1 MKRICGFVIGLALL
15 VMAPVTVDTALAT
28 ADPGARAMDY
38 QQATDVVIMR
48 GLSQRGVPFSWA
60 GGGVSGPTLG
70 KGTGMTTVGFDASGL
85 MQYAYA
91 GAGIKLPRSS
101 GELYR
106 VGQKILP
113 QQARRGDLIF
123 YGPDGTQS
131 VAMYLGNNQMLEV
144 GDVVQVSPVRANG
157 MTPYLV
163 RVLGVQQAPLQQ
175 APLQQAPGQQAPV
188 QQPPS
193 QQAPVQQAPVQQ
205 APVQQ
210 APVQQA
216 PLQQMPLQLPT
227 QAPVQQIPGAA
238 GTYRHHAVTLSA
250 PSRSP
255 NTRHL
260 LPRRNASGKSR
271 WRVSVNWRLIM
282 GNPAPPRPPVATAT
296 PVTMGARTGGLS
308 GFYRYDLDGLRGI
321 AIALVAMFHVWFGRV
336 SGGVDVFLALSGFF
350 FGGKILRAALDPAV
364 SLSPVAEVIR
374 LIRRLV
380 PALVVV
386 LAACA
391 LLTILVQ
398 PQTRWETFADQ
409 SLASLGYYQNWELA
423 STASNYLRA
432 GEAVTPLQ
440 HIWSMSVQGQFYI
453 AFLLLVAGFAY
464 ALRRPLRANLRGA
477 FIALLSGLTLASFIY
492 AIFAHQ
498 ADQTTAYYNSFARA
512 WELLLGALVGA
523 LVPHV
528 RWPMWL
534 RTVLATVALAAILS
548 CGVFI
553 DGVEEFPGPWAL
565 VPVGATML
573 MILAGANLQAR
584 PGSSDE
590 LPPPN
595 RLLATAPLVA
605 LGAMA
610 YSLYLWHWPLLI
622 FWLSYT
628 GHAHANFVEGT
639 AILLVSGVLA
649 HLTVRLVEDPLRFRA
664 SGAAGPPS
672 IPWQLRLRRPTIVL
686 GSTVALLGV
695 TLTATSFTWRQ
706 HVIVLRAAG
715 KELSG
720 LSTQDYPGARAL
732 TAHVRVP
739 TLPMRPTVLEVKDDI
754 PDSTRDGCISD
765 FVNPAVVNCTYG
777 DVAATRTIALAGG
790 SHAEHWLPALQLLGQ
805 LHHFKVVTY
814 LKMGCPLST
823 EQVPLIMGN
832 NAPYPQCRE
841 WVQRTMAKLIADR
854 PDYVF
859 TTSTR
864 PWNIKAGDVMPA
876 TYIGI
881 WQTLSDN
888 NIPILAMRDTP
899 WLVKHN
905 KPFDPADCL
914 AKGGTAQSC
923 EIKRSDVLADHNQT
937 LDFVGQFPLLKPLDM
952 SDAICRAD
960 FCRPVEGNVLIYHG
974 AHHLSPTYVRTMA
987 PELGV
992 QIAAST
998 GWW

>member
-1 MKRICGFVIGLALL
+1 
-15 VMAPVTVDTALAT
+15 
-28 ADPGARAMDY
+28 
-38 QQATDVVIMR
+38 
-48 GLSQRGVPFSWA
+48 
-60 GGGVSGPTLG
+60 
-70 KGTGMTTVGFDASGL
+70 
-85 MQYAYA
+85 
-91 GAGIKLPRSS
+91 
-101 GELYR
+101 
-106 VGQKILP
+106 
-113 QQARRGDLIF
+113 
-123 YGPDGTQS
+123 
-131 VAMYLGNNQMLEV
+131 
-144 GDVVQVSPVRANG
+144 
-157 MTPYLV
+157 
-163 RVLGVQQAPLQQ
+163 
-175 APLQQAPGQQAPV
+175 
-188 QQPPS
+188 
-193 QQAPVQQAPVQQ
+193 
-205 APVQQ
+205 
-210 APVQQA
+210 
-216 PLQQMPLQLPT
+216 
-227 QAPVQQIPGAA
+227 
-238 GTYRHHAVTLSA
+238 
-250 PSRSP
+250 
-255 NTRHL
+255 
-260 LPRRNASGKSR
+260 
-271 WRVSVNWRLIM
+271 M
-282 GNPAPPRPPVATAT
+282 GNPSPPRPPVATAK
-296 PVTMGARTGGLS
+296 PVTIGARPTGFS

-350 FGGKILRAALDPAV
+350 FGGKILRAALDPAL

-374 LIRRLV
+374 LVRRLV

-391 LLTILVQ
+391 LLTFLVQ

-423 STASNYLRA
+423 TTASDYLRA
-432 GEAVTPLQ
+432 GEAVSPLQ

-453 AFLLLVAGFAY
+453 AFLLLVAGCAY
-464 ALRRPLRANLRGA
+464 VLRGLSRGPVIGRPHHLRSM
-477 FIALLSGLTLASFIY
+477 FVVLLSVLTLASFIY

-523 LVPHV
+523 LVPYV

-534 RTVLATVALAAILS
+534 RTVVAAVALAAILS
-548 CGVFI
+548 CGAFI
-553 DGVEEFPGPWAL
+553 DGVKEFPGPWAL

-573 MILAGANLQAR
+573 MILAGANLQGR
-584 PGSSDE
+584 PGSDDG
-590 LPPPN
+590 PPLPN

-628 GHAHANFVEGT
+628 GHTHANFVEGT
-639 AILLVSGVLA
+639 AILLVSGLLA
-649 HLTVRLVEDPLRFRA
+649 RLTVRLVEDPLRYRA
-664 SGAAGPPS
+664 SGATASPSPVPPV
-672 IPWQLRLRRPTIVL
+672 PWQLRLRRPTIVL
-686 GSTVALLGV
+686 GSTVVLLGV
-695 TLTATSFTWRQ
+695 ALTATSFTWRQ

-720 LSTQDYPGARAL
+720 LSAQDYPGARAL

-754 PDSTRDGCISD
+754 PASTRDGCISD

-777 DVAATRTIALAGG
+777 DPAATRTVALAGG
-790 SHAEHWLPALQLLGQ
+790 SHAEHWLPALEVLGQ

-864 PWNIKAGDVMPA
+864 PWNIKPGDVMPA

-899 WLVKHN
+899 WLVKNN

-952 SDAICRAD
+952 SDAICRPD

-974 AHHLSPTYVRTMA
+974 AHHLSPTYARTMV

-992 QIAAST
+992 QIGEST